1 MLNLF
6 DIPMHDREGF
16 IEALERLEEKTTDVA
31 WAFLEREIP
40 GVADDE
46 AFDGLSWFDIAE
58 VELDLTLQEM
68 MALTTF
74 DPMGISMYAMDM
86 QGRDPLSD
94 VQYLHK
100 LYEWWEVL
108 QKDRETLENLF
119 QNKAVSE
126 ILEEIHTVLKIYS
139 IRFGSIESVH
149 RFCENARREAMDAW
163 LKDEKR

>member
-16 IEALERLEEKTTDVA
+16 IEALERLEEKTTAVA
-31 WAFLEREIP
+31 WEFLEREIP
-40 GVADDE
+40 GVVDDE
-46 AFDGLSWFDIAE
+46 AFDGLCWYDIAE

-74 DPMGISMYAMDM
+74 DPIGISMDAMDM
-86 QGRDPLSD
+86 HGRNPLSD
-94 VQYLHK
+94 VQYLHS

-119 QNKAVSE
+119 QNKVVSE
-126 ILEEIHTVLKIYS
+126 ILEEIHTVLKVYS
-139 IRFGSIESVH
+139 IRFGSIENVH

-163 LKDEKR
+163 LKNEKR

>member
-16 IEALERLEEKTTDVA
+16 IEALEKLHAKTTAVA
-31 WAFLEREIP
+31 WEFLEREIP

-46 AFDGLSWFDIAE
+46 AFDGLCWSEIAE
-58 VELDLTLQEM
+58 VELDLTLEEM
-68 MALTTF
+68 LALTTF
-74 DPMGISMYAMDM
+74 DSIGVSMDAMDM

-94 VQYLHK
+94 VQYLHN

-108 QKDRETLENLF
+108 EKDREKLENLF

-126 ILEEIHTVLKIYS
+126 ILEEIHTVLKFYS
-139 IRFGSIESVH
+139 IPFGSIESVH

>member
-16 IEALERLEEKTTDVA
+16 IEALEKLEARATDVA
-31 WAFLEREIP
+31 WEFLEREIP
-40 GVADDE
+40 GVADDD
-46 AFDGLSWFDIAE
+46 AFDGLCWYEIAE
-58 VELDLTLQEM
+58 EALDLTLKEL

-74 DPMGISMYAMDM
+74 DSIGISIDAMDM

-94 VQYLHK
+94 VQYIHS
-100 LYEWWEVL
+100 LYEWWEVI

-126 ILEEIHTVLKIYS
+126 ILEEIHTVLRIHS
-139 IRFGSIESVH
+139 IPFGSIESVH

>member
-16 IEALERLEEKTTDVA
+16 IEALERLEEKTTAVA
-31 WAFLEREIP
+31 WEFLEREIP

-46 AFDGLSWFDIAE
+46 AFNGLCWYDIAE

-74 DPMGISMYAMDM
+74 DPIGISMDAMDM
-86 QGRDPLSD
+86 QGRNPLSD
-94 VQYLHK
+94 VQYLHS

-119 QNKAVSE
+119 QNKVVSE
-126 ILEEIHTVLKIYS
+126 ILEEIHTVLKVYS
-139 IRFGSIESVH
+139 IRFGSIENVH

-163 LKDEKR
+163 LKNEKR

>member
-16 IEALERLEEKTTDVA
+16 IEALERLEEKTTAVA
-31 WAFLEREIP
+31 WEFLEREIP

-46 AFDGLSWFDIAE
+46 AFDGLCWFDIAE
-58 VELDLTLQEM
+58 VELDLTLKEM

-74 DPMGISMYAMDM
+74 DPIGISIDAMDM
-86 QGRDPLSD
+86 QGRNPLSD
-94 VQYLHK
+94 VQYLHS

-139 IRFGSIESVH
+139 IPFGSIESVH
-149 RFCENARREAMDAW
+149 RFCENAMREAMDAW

>member
-6 DIPMHDREGF
+6 DIPMYDREGF
-16 IEALERLEEKTTDVA
+16 IEALEKLEAKTTDVA
-31 WAFLEREIP
+31 WEFLEREIP
-40 GVADDE
+40 GVADDD
-46 AFDGLSWFDIAE
+46 AFDGLCWLDI
-58 VELDLTLQEM
+58 VEEALDLTLKEM
-68 MALTTF
+68 MALTIF
-74 DPMGISMYAMDM
+74 DPMGISSDAMDM

-94 VQYLHK
+94 VQYLHN
-100 LYEWWEVL
+100 LYEWWKVL

-139 IRFGSIESVH
+139 IPFGGIESVH
-149 RFCENARREAMDAW
+149 RFCDNAMREAMDAW

>member
-6 DIPMHDREGF
+6 DISMHDREGF
-16 IEALERLEEKTTDVA
+16 IEDLEKLDAKTTAVA
-31 WAFLEREIP
+31 WEFLEREIP

-46 AFDGLSWFDIAE
+46 EFDGLCWFDIAE
-58 VELDLTLQEM
+58 VELDLPLKEL

-94 VQYLHK
+94 VQYLHH

-126 ILEEIHTVLKIYS
+126 ILEEIHTVLKVHS
-139 IRFGSIESVH
+139 IPFGSIESVH

>member
-16 IEALERLEEKTTDVA
+16 IEALERLEEKTTAVA
-31 WAFLEREIP
+31 WEFLEREIP

-46 AFDGLSWFDIAE
+46 AFNGLCWYDIAE

-74 DPMGISMYAMDM
+74 DPIGISMDAMDM
-86 QGRDPLSD
+86 QGRNPLSD
-94 VQYLHK
+94 VQYLHS

-119 QNKAVSE
+119 KNKVVSE
-126 ILEEIHTVLKIYS
+126 IFEEIHTVLKIYS
-139 IRFGSIESVH
+139 IRFGSIENVH

-163 LKDEKR
+163 LKNEKR

>member
-6 DIPMHDREGF
+6 DISMHDREGF
-16 IEALERLEEKTTDVA
+16 IEALERLEEKTTAVA
-31 WAFLEREIP
+31 WEFLECEIP

-46 AFDGLSWFDIAE
+46 AFDGLCWFDIAE
-58 VELDLTLQEM
+58 VEFDLTLQEM

-74 DPMGISMYAMDM
+74 DPIGISSDAMHM
-86 QGRDPLSD
+86 QGRNPLSD
-94 VQYLHK
+94 VQYLHS

-108 QKDRETLENLF
+108 QKDRETLETLF

-126 ILEEIHTVLKIYS
+126 ILEEIHTVLKIHS
-139 IRFGSIESVH
+139 IPFGSIESVH
-149 RFCENARREAMDAW
+149 RFCENAMREAMDAW

>member
-16 IEALERLEEKTTDVA
+16 IEALERLEEKTTAVA
-31 WAFLEREIP
+31 WEFLEREIP

-46 AFDGLSWFDIAE
+46 AFNGLCWYDIAE

-74 DPMGISMYAMDM
+74 DPIGISMDAMDM
-86 QGRDPLSD
+86 QGRNPLSD
-94 VQYLHK
+94 VQYLHS

-119 QNKAVSE
+119 QNKVVSE
-126 ILEEIHTVLKIYS
+126 IFEEIHTVLKIYS
-139 IRFGSIESVH
+139 IRFGSIENVH

-163 LKDEKR
+163 LKNEKR

>member
-16 IEALERLEEKTTDVA
+16 IEALEKLEEKTNAVA
-31 WAFLEREIP
+31 WEFLERELP
-40 GVADDE
+40 GVADDD

-74 DPMGISMYAMDM
+74 DPIGIRMDAMHM
-86 QGRDPLSD
+86 QERDPHSD
-94 VQYLHK
+94 VQYLHS

-108 QKDRETLENLF
+108 QKDRETLETLF

-126 ILEEIHTVLKIYS
+126 IIGEIHTVLKIHS
-139 IRFGSIESVH
+139 IPFGSIESVH
-149 RFCENARREAMDAW
+149 RFCENAMREAMDAW

>member
-6 DIPMHDREGF
+6 DIPMHDKEGF
-16 IEALERLEEKTTDVA
+16 IEALEKLDAKTTAVA
-31 WAFLEREIP
+31 WEFLEREIP

-46 AFDGLSWFDIAE
+46 AFDGLCWFDIAE
-58 VELDLTLQEM
+58 VELDLTLEETL
-68 MALTTF
+68 ALTTF
-74 DPMGISMYAMDM
+74 DPIGVSSDAMDM

-94 VQYLHK
+94 VQYLHS

-108 QKDRETLENLF
+108 EKDRETLENLF

-126 ILEEIHTVLKIYS
+126 ILEEMHTVLKVYS
-139 IRFGSIESVH
+139 IPFGSIESVH

>member
-6 DIPMHDREGF
+6 DISMHDREGF
-16 IEALERLEEKTTDVA
+16 IEDLEKLDAKTTAVA
-31 WAFLEREIP
+31 WEFLEREIP

-46 AFDGLSWFDIAE
+46 AFKGLSWCDIAE
-58 VELDLTLQEM
+58 VELDLTLKEL

-74 DPMGISMYAMDM
+74 DSIGISMDAMDM
-86 QGRDPLSD
+86 QGWDPLSD
-94 VQYLHK
+94 VQYLHN

-119 QNKAVSE
+119 QNRAVSE
-126 ILEEIHTVLKIYS
+126 ILEEIHTVLKVHS
-139 IRFGSIESVH
+139 IPFGGIESVH

>member
-16 IEALERLEEKTTDVA
+16 IEDLEKLEAKTTAVA

-46 AFDGLSWFDIAE
+46 RFDGVCWFDIAE
-58 VELDLTLQEM
+58 VELDLPLKEM

-74 DPMGISMYAMDM
+74 DPIGISMDAMDM

-94 VQYLHK
+94 VQYLYS

-126 ILEEIHTVLKIYS
+126 ILEEIHTVLKIHS
-139 IRFGSIESVH
+139 IPFGSIESVH

-163 LKDEKR
+163 LKNEKR

>member
-6 DIPMHDREGF
+6 DISMHDREGF
-16 IEALERLEEKTTDVA
+16 IEDLEKLDAKTTAVA
-31 WAFLEREIP
+31 WEFLEREIP
-40 GVADDE
+40 GIADDE
-46 AFDGLSWFDIAE
+46 AFDGLSWYDIAE
-58 VELDLTLQEM
+58 VELDLTLKEL

-74 DPMGISMYAMDM
+74 DSIGISMYAMDM
-86 QGRDPLSD
+86 QGRNPLSD
-94 VQYLHK
+94 VQYLHN

-126 ILEEIHTVLKIYS
+126 ILEEIHTVLKVHS
-139 IRFGSIESVH
+139 IPFGSIESVH

-163 LKDEKR
+163 LKNEKR

>member
-16 IEALERLEEKTTDVA
+16 IEALEKLDAKATAVA
-31 WAFLEREIP
+31 WEFLEREIP

-46 AFDGLSWFDIAE
+46 AFDGLSWFEIAE
-58 VELDLTLQEM
+58 VELDLTLEEM
-68 MALTTF
+68 LALTTF
-74 DPMGISMYAMDM
+74 DPIGISIYAMDM
-86 QGRDPLSD
+86 QEPDSLSD
-94 VQYLHK
+94 VQYLHN

-108 QKDRETLENLF
+108 EKDRETLENLF

-126 ILEEIHTVLKIYS
+126 ILEEIHTVLRVYS
-139 IRFGSIESVH
+139 IPFGSIESVH
-149 RFCENARREAMDAW
+149 RFCENAMREAMDAW

>member
-16 IEALERLEEKTTDVA
+16 IEDLERLEEKATAVA
-31 WAFLEREIP
+31 WEFLEREIP

-58 VELDLTLQEM
+58 VELDLPLKEM

-74 DPMGISMYAMDM
+74 DAIGIRMDAMDM

-94 VQYLHK
+94 VQYLHS

-126 ILEEIHTVLKIYS
+126 ILEEIHTVLKIHS
-139 IRFGSIESVH
+139 ISFGSIESVH

-163 LKDEKR
+163 LKNEKR

>member
-16 IEALERLEEKTTDVA
+16 IAALEKLEAKATAVA
-31 WAFLEREIP
+31 WEFLEREIP
-40 GVADDE
+40 GVADDD
-46 AFDGLSWFDIAE
+46 AFDGLCWYEIAE
-58 VELDLTLQEM
+58 ETLDLTLKEL

-74 DPMGISMYAMDM
+74 DSIGISIDAMDM

-94 VQYLHK
+94 VQYIHS
-100 LYEWWEVL
+100 LYEWWEVI

-119 QNKAVSE
+119 ENKAVSE
-126 ILEEIHTVLKIYS
+126 ILEEIHTVLRIHS
-139 IRFGSIESVH
+139 IPFGSIESVH

>member
-16 IEALERLEEKTTDVA
+16 IEALERLEEKTTAVA
-31 WAFLEREIP
+31 WEFLEREIP

-46 AFDGLSWFDIAE
+46 AFDGLSWYDIAE
-58 VELDLTLQEM
+58 AELDLTLKEM

-74 DPMGISMYAMDM
+74 DPIGISMYAMDM
-86 QGRDPLSD
+86 QGRNPLSD
-94 VQYLHK
+94 VQYLHN

-119 QNKAVSE
+119 QNTAVSE
-126 ILEEIHTVLKIYS
+126 ILEEMHTVLKIHS
-139 IRFGSIESVH
+139 IPFGSIESIH
-149 RFCENARREAMDAW
+149 RFCENAMREAMDAW

>member
-16 IEALERLEEKTTDVA
+16 IEALERLEEKTTAVA
-31 WAFLEREIP
+31 WEFLEREIP

-46 AFDGLSWFDIAE
+46 AFNGLCWYDIAE

-74 DPMGISMYAMDM
+74 DPIGISMDAMDM
-86 QGRDPLSD
+86 QGRNPLSD
-94 VQYLHK
+94 VQYLHS

-119 QNKAVSE
+119 QNKVVSE
-126 ILEEIHTVLKIYS
+126 IFEEIHTVLKIYG
-139 IRFGSIESVH
+139 IRFGSIENVH

-163 LKDEKR
+163 LKNEKR

>member
-16 IEALERLEEKTTDVA
+16 IEALERLEEKTTAVA
-31 WAFLEREIP
+31 WEFLEREIP

-46 AFDGLSWFDIAE
+46 AFNGLCWYDIAE

-74 DPMGISMYAMDM
+74 DPIGISMDAMDM
-86 QGRDPLSD
+86 QGRNPLSD
-94 VQYLHK
+94 VQYLHS

-119 QNKAVSE
+119 QNKVVSE

-139 IRFGSIESVH
+139 IRFGSIENVH

-163 LKDEKR
+163 LKNEKR

>member
-16 IEALERLEEKTTDVA
+16 IEALEKLEAKATDIA
-31 WAFLEREIP
+31 WEFLEREIP
-40 GVADDE
+40 GVADDD
-46 AFDGLSWFDIAE
+46 AFDGLCWYEIVE
-58 VELDLTLQEM
+58 VELDLPLKEL

-74 DPMGISMYAMDM
+74 DSIGISIDAMDM

-94 VQYLHK
+94 VQYLHS
-100 LYEWWEVL
+100 LYEWWEVI

-126 ILEEIHTVLKIYS
+126 ILEEIHTVLRIHS
-139 IRFGSIESVH
+139 ILFGSIESVH

>member
-16 IEALERLEEKTTDVA
+16 IETLEKLDAKTTAVA
-31 WAFLEREIP
+31 WEFLEREIP

-46 AFDGLSWFDIAE
+46 AFDGLCWFDIAE
-58 VELDLTLQEM
+58 VELDLTLEEM
-68 MALTTF
+68 LALTTF
-74 DPMGISMYAMDM
+74 DSIGVSSDAMDM

-94 VQYLHK
+94 VQYLHN

-108 QKDRETLENLF
+108 KKDRETLENLF

-126 ILEEIHTVLKIYS
+126 ILEEIHTVLKVYS

-149 RFCENARREAMDAW
+149 RFCDNAMREAMDAW

>member
-16 IEALERLEEKTTDVA
+16 IEALERLEEKTTAVA
-31 WAFLEREIP
+31 WEFLEREIP

-46 AFDGLSWFDIAE
+46 AFNGLCWYDIAE

-74 DPMGISMYAMDM
+74 DPIGISMDAMDM
-86 QGRDPLSD
+86 QGRNPLSD
-94 VQYLHK
+94 VQYLHS

-119 QNKAVSE
+119 KNKVVSE
-126 ILEEIHTVLKIYS
+126 IFEEIHT
-139 IRFGSIESVH
+139 
-149 RFCENARREAMDAW
+149 
-163 LKDEKR
+163 